1 MKKIISFFA
10 LTLVFVIALSLFSC
24 APTIAEPTSLNFDE
38 ETQTLRWGKVP
49 GAYSY
54 DVRIDGSEAVKN
66 TKANQISLE
75 YLNAGEHLIEVRTL
89 PRDQAEEPS
98 AWVSYKLF
106 KPEETGLRY
115 KLINN
120 RTEYELVGAGTAEG
134 DVVMESVYRG
144 KPVTSIAAKAFAN
157 NNRITSIVV
166 GEHVKTIADHAFV
179 KCSSLTSVT
188 LPEGLT
194 SVGEYAF
201 QSCKNLKTVNIPK
214 SMTEIAPYLFSWCSS
229 LETVKIEGSVASVG
243 EYAFSNCS
251 ALTSVSFGDSLKKIG
266 EYAFSDCT
274 AMTSADLGAS
284 VESIDMFAFYNCH
297 ALSELELG
305 EKLLTIGDSAFSN
318 CTALTELSLP
328 ETLVDIG
335 MKAFYG
341 STAIETVT
349 VGDSLRRIGN
359 EAFSGTKIA
368 NDAGDIFYLGN
379 WVVVCNNK
387 NITSIE
393 LKDGVYG
400 IADYAFSYCTKIERI
415 SLSGIKY
422 VGYASFGGCSE
433 LWEVAFDNALISLGK
448 YAFASCPK
456 LTDVY
461 LGDVTETIGDY
472 AFFECSSLFN
482 MKLPST
488 VREIGANAF
497 HSTRAHAAAADVI
510 YIGDKDN
517 TWAVGIKNSLFRGM
531 TIKEGT
537 KGIANYCFYNCLILG
552 AISMP
557 DTVEYIGRAAFYENI
572 HVTYINISTSTKYI
586 GDYAFYN
593 CGGCWFSEDGTTVI
607 PEGVEY
613 IGRSAFYKCGS
624 MVGVHIPSSVREIGP
639 YAFFG
644 CENLGESELFAD
656 EAMTIP
662 IVGSVIIENGVTTI
676 GDRAFQGCIRLAEIV
691 IPDSVTSLGNRVFY
705 KCENLKKVT
714 IGGGIT
720 DIPDYCFYKCPLL
733 EEVIIADGVKTIG
746 DYAFRGCEALKK
758 VTLGKNIT
766 SIGKYA
772 FYGCALESIILPD
785 GCTAIGNYAFRG
797 CSDVAAIVIPGSVE
811 SIGRHAFYGC
821 TKATV
826 YCEAD
831 SIPAY
836 WNERWNSSY
845 RPVIWGCTLSE
856 DGTYPVSV
864 KIAQGSPSNI
874 SAPDAA
880 FAPCRE
886 GYTFLGWATSADS
899 SEIAYT
905 ATDLTKAP
913 VGTVLYSVWEPVATT
928 N

>member
-1 MKKIISFFA
+1 MKKLISFFA
-10 LTLVFVIALSLFSC
+10 LAIVLVIALSLSSC
-24 APTIAEPTSLNFDE
+24 APSIAKPSSLNFDE

-66 TKANQISLE
+66 TKANHISLE
-75 YLNAGEHLIEVRTL
+75 YLSAGEHLIEVRTVS
-89 PRDQAEEPS
+89 RDQAEEPS
-98 AWVSYKLF
+98 AWVSYKLI
-106 KPEETGLRY
+106 KPEESGLRY

-134 DVVMESVYRG
+134 DVIMESVYRG
-144 KPVTSIAAKAFAN
+144 KPVTSIAAKAFSN
-157 NNRITSIVV
+157 NNRITSLVV
-166 GEHVKTIADHAFV
+166 GEHVKTIASYAFV
-179 KCSSLTSVT
+179 KCSALTSVT

-201 QSCKNLKTVNIPK
+201 QSCKNLKTVNVPN

-229 LETVKIEGSVASVG
+229 LETVEIGSGVTSVG
-243 EYAFSNCS
+243 EYAFSNCG
-251 ALTSVSFGDSLKKIG
+251 ALKSVSFGDSLKTVG

-274 AMTSADLGAS
+274 SMTSADLGAS
-284 VESIDMFAFYNCH
+284 VESIDMYAFYNCH
-297 ALSELELG
+297 AMSELDLG

-318 CTALTELSLP
+318 CIALTELKLP
-328 ETLVDIG
+328 ETLTDIG

-359 EAFSGTKIA
+359 EAFRGTKIEGE
-368 NDAGDIFYLGN
+368 AGDIFYLGG
-379 WVVVCNNK
+379 WVVACNDK

-393 LKDGVYG
+393 LREGTYG

-422 VGYASFGGCSE
+422 VGYASFGGCSV
-433 LWEVAFDNALISLGK
+433 LWDVAFDDALIELGK

-461 LGDVTETIGDY
+461 LGDATETIGDF
-472 AFFECSSLFN
+472 AFYDCSSLFN
-482 MKLPST
+482 MDIPDT
-488 VREIGANAF
+488 VWEIGANAF
-497 HSTRAHAAAADVI
+497 NNTRAHAAAIDVI
-510 YIGDKDN
+510 YVDD
-517 TWAVGIKNSLFRGM
+517 WAVGIKNSLYRGM
-531 TIKEGT
+531 SIKEVR
-537 KGIANYCFYNCLILG
+537 GIANYCFYNCLILG
-552 AISMP
+552 EIEMP
-557 DTVEYIGRAAFYENI
+557 DTVEYIGRCAFYENI
-572 HVTYINISTSTKYI
+572 HVTYINISKSAKRI

-593 CGGCWFSEDGTTVI
+593 CGGCWFGEGGITVI

-639 YAFFG
+639 YAFYG
-644 CENLGESELFAD
+644 CENLGESQLFAD

-662 IVGSVIIENGVTTI
+662 LVGSVIIENGVTTI
-676 GDRAFQGCIRLAEIV
+676 GDRAFQGCLRIPEIV

-714 IGGGIT
+714 IGSGLT
-720 DIPDYCFYKCPLL
+720 HIPDYCFYKCPLL
-733 EEVIIADGVKTIG
+733 EEVTIADGVQSIG
-746 DYAFRGCEALKK
+746 NYAFRGCSALKK
-758 VTLGKNIT
+758 VTFSKNIT

-772 FYGCALESIILPD
+772 FYGCALESIVIPD
-785 GCTAIGNYAFRG
+785 GCKEIGNYAFRG
-797 CSDVAAIVIPGSVE
+797 CSEAASIVIPGSVE
-811 SIGRHAFYGC
+811 SVGRHAFYGC

-826 YCEAD
+826 YCETD

-845 RPVIWGCTLSE
+845 RPVIWGCTLSD
-856 DGTYPVSV
+856 DGSYPVSV
-864 KIAQGSPSNI
+864 KIAAGSPSNV
-874 SAPDAA
+874 SAPDAI
-880 FAPCRE
+880 FAPYLE
-886 GYTFLGWATSADS
+886 GHTFLGWAKEANST
-899 SEIAYT
+899 EIAYT

-913 VGTVLYSVWEPVATT
+913 VGTVLYPVWEPVATT
-928 N
+928 K